1 MNHDVCDRNLLISE
15 PVVKGWQIRCHRF
28 GHIAVLHRN
37 LGAEHVP
44 RDRGPNINAAELL
57 ALHPYEVP
65 EFVVIEPRE
74 VAEPYRA
81 WLLDATASPPPE
93 ATRSRK

>member
-1 MNHDVCDRNLLISE
+1 MNHDVCDRNLLIGE

-57 ALHPYEVP
+57 ALHPYAKFGVTHALDSS
-65 EFVVIEPRE
+65 PRL
-74 VAEPYRA
+74 R
-81 WLLDATASPPPE
+81 
-93 ATRSRK
+93 